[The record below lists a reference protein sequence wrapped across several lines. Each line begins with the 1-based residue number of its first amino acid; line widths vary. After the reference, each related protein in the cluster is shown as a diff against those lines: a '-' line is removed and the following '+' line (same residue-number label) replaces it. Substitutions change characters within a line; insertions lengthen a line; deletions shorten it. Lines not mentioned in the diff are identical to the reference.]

1 MSGAFK
7 IELTAILPKGDI
19 INVKQLMGVIR
30 GAGVEVGRG
39 MRTDLEKTTR
49 TWKHKPIFT
58 IRIDT
63 KGDAL
68 VSVFTDSLIYYFV
81 SHGTEPHIIKP
92 RRKKVLAFNVP
103 FTAKTKVRW
112 IGSRNGSRGKL
123 QVFSKGVHHPGTEA
137 RDYDDV
143 LSKKWQPKFEILMQR
158 RIDNAIDARS

>member
-1 MSGAFK
+1 MAK
-7 IELTAILPKGDI
+7 TLDITLRAITPKGEI
-19 INVKQLMGVIR
+19 INAKKLMGVIR
-30 GAGVEVGRG
+30 GAGVEIGRG
-39 MRTDLEKTTR
+39 IRTDLEKTTR

-58 IRIDT
+58 IHIET

-68 VSVFTDSLIYYFV
+68 VSVYTDNLIYYFV

-92 RRKKVLAFNVP
+92 RRKKFLAFGVP
-103 FTAKTKVRW
+103 FQAKTRVRW

-137 RDYDDV
+137 REFDKVVSD
-143 LSKKWQPKFEILMQR
+143 KWQPKFEILMKR

>member
-7 IELTAILPKGDI
+7 IALTAILPKGDI

-123 QVFSKGVHHPGTEA
+123 QVFSKGVMHPGTEA
-137 RDYDDV
+137 REYDQVVTDK
-143 LSKKWQPKFEILMQR
+143 SQPKFEILMQR

>member
-123 QVFSKGVHHPGTEA
+123 QVFSKGVMHPGTEA
-137 RDYDDV
+137 REYDQVVTD
-143 LSKKWQPKFEILMQR
+143 KWQPKFEILMQR